1 MASPFGLPFPT
12 LTLPTS
18 NPALLP
24 LLSTTASASIAIYE
38 AIVFN
43 GLIKASHHDR
53 PSTARTISLWW
64 KTTLPEGLAVILA
77 LGLASALGGVR
88 AIRAFRSGSRERYVA
103 IVGTCFAVGH
113 FLFGRSVAGRVQ
125 GLVEAYDGLEGI
137 EAKEEGR
144 GEVVDE
150 RVIELQRR
158 WLTVHAWRTL
168 VTDGPAVVCFGWLA
182 MRR

>member
-1 MASPFGLPFPT
+1 M
-12 LTLPTS
+12 
-18 NPALLP
+18 
-24 LLSTTASASIAIYE
+24 
-38 AIVFN
+38 
-43 GLIKASHHDR
+43 
-53 PSTARTISLWW
+53 
-64 KTTLPEGLAVILA
+64 
-77 LGLASALGGVR
+77 
-88 AIRAFRSGSRERYVA
+88 
-103 IVGTCFAVGH
+103 
-113 FLFGRSVAGRVQ
+113 AGRVQ